1 MIPTEFKETIKI
13 QEELQ
18 DLQEQEEL
26 RVFQSENPH
35 LAHYSDKEFNK
46 IQKEIFEESEEYK
59 LKKKIKISYEI
70 EYNELNKSETYFLGC
85 NSKVYISNYEQRL
98 NNFKKEYSDAK
109 EHDFIFDELEMLIH
123 FKPPKFLNTKI
134 LKSIKY
140 SIDRIKEFLI
150 EKLGK
155 NFTITFSKDKKGLET
170 LSIKSN
176 LKELSIQ
183 KMDNSKIKWNKER
196 SNTDL
201 VELGKALY
209 ETGYIENINQK
220 EFLELFFN
228 FFNREVKNPDTTLT
242 KIINR
247 KKDKLILIPILEDK
261 MIKWIDSKNKND
273 DDY

>member
-1 MIPTEFKETIKI
+1 MSKCEFS
-13 QEELQ
+13 
-18 DLQEQEEL
+18 DL
-26 RVFQSENPH
+26 
-35 LAHYSDKEFNK
+35 K
-46 IQKEIFEESEEYK
+46 
-59 LKKKIKISYEI
+59 
-70 EYNELNKSETYFLGC
+70 G
-85 NSKVYISNYEQRL
+85 
-98 NNFKKEYSDAK
+98 
-109 EHDFIFDELEMLIH
+109 
-123 FKPPKFLNTKI
+123 KI